1 MPRLV
6 ARRRHGRRAQLAAD
20 LRLRPISSKSAHPA
34 SFSTFHRCFP
44 THPSPPPRAGTPPSV
59 SRAAAAHRPPSSSHL
74 RFPLAPTDRGNGFTS
89 PQRSS
94 PARLPPSRPT
104 GAPPPR
110 SRPAAASA
118 PPRARRRRPPQPQ
131 SRVPRGAAQSP
142 LSFPQLSPHLRC
154 LSSLETAPS
163 DPPLFSNVRQ
173 GPLVRRNR
181 SSGASAQ
188 KEILFPFSFPKQ

>member
-1 MPRLV
+1 LPRLV

-20 LRLRPISSKSAHPA
+20 LRLRPISSKSARPA

-44 THPSPPPRAGTPPSV
+44 THPSPPPRAGTLPSV

-110 SRPAAASA
+110 SRPAAAAAAS
-118 PPRARRRRPPQPQ
+118 PRARRHRPPQPQ
-131 SRVPRGAAQSP
+131 SRVPRGESQSP
-142 LSFPQLSPHLRC
+142 LPFTQPIPHRRC
-154 LSSLETAPS
+154 LSSPENTAQTLLCSPM
-163 DPPLFSNVRQ
+163 
-173 GPLVRRNR
+173 
-181 SSGASAQ
+181 SARD
-188 KEILFPFSFPKQ
+188 L